1 VSADQ
6 FDAIVL
12 GWHDFFLAVSGAAAA
27 LLGLLFV
34 GVSINLAEMNAAER
48 VGLRASATQAFANLV
63 NALALG
69 LLMLV
74 PKFDAQSM
82 ATAFIAI
89 AALSLVRSIQHLLPV
104 IRHRTRSEQ
113 LRTLRRVGWAIASS
127 LILAY
132 VAAVLWSSADARILS
147 LLVGV
152 VLVLM
157 IGAAQSSWD
166 ILVTASR
173 EGEERG

>member
-1 VSADQ
+1 MSPVD
-6 FDAIVL
+6 FDASVL
-12 GWHDFFLAVSGAAAA
+12 AWHDFYLAVAGASAA

-34 GVSINLAEMNAAER
+34 GVSINLAEMAAAER
-48 VGLRASATQAFANLV
+48 PGLRASASQAFANLV

-74 PKFDAQSM
+74 PNFDAPTM
-82 ATAFIAI
+82 AAFFAAI
-89 AALSLVRSIQHLLPV
+89 AALSLVRSLQHLVPV
-104 IRHRTRSEQ
+104 ARAGSRPER
-113 LRTLRRVGWAIASS
+113 LRLLRRIGWPIAAS
-127 LILAY
+127 LILGY
-132 VAAVLWSSADARILS
+132 VATVLWRTADARALS

-173 EGEERG
+173 QPGD